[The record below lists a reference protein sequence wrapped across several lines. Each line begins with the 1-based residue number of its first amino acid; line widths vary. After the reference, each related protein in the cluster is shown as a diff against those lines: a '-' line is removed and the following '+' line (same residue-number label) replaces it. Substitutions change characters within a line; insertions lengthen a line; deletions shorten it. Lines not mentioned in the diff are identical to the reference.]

1 MINIERLELKIGYA
15 FKNKKLAEMAITHKS
30 YAYDKGDNSLDAYN
44 ERVEFLGDAIL
55 EYIISKDLYNRLP
68 NVKEGELTKKRAR
81 IVCEKSLCD
90 VIKKYDLMSCLRLGN
105 CELKM
110 KNNKKDA
117 MLADM
122 FEAVLGAIYLDAGL
136 DIAEKICL
144 KMLDQ
149 TITDVITNNSP
160 NDDYKTR
167 LQEEIQKEKNKSI
180 KYTLIRE
187 EGPAHNRV
195 FYVEVYINDKKMGEG
210 NGKSKKEAQQK
221 AAKEALQN
229 IQD

>member
-1 MINIERLELKIGYA
+1 MINIEKLEMRIGYT

-30 YAYDKGDNSLDAYN
+30 FAYEKGLDTLDSYN
-44 ERVEFLGDAIL
+44 ERIEFLGDAIL
-55 EYIISKDLYNRLP
+55 EFVISKELYSRLP
-68 NVKEGELTKKRAR
+68 NIKEGELTKKRAR
-81 IVCEKSLCD
+81 IVCEKSLCE
-90 VIKKYDLMSCLRLGN
+90 VVNKYDLADCLRLGN

-122 FEAVLGAIYLDAGL
+122 FEAILGAIYLDSGL
-136 DIAEKICL
+136 EVAENICL
-144 KMLDQ
+144 KMLEQ
-149 TITDVITNNSP
+149 TIIDVVNNDAK
-160 NDDYKTR
+160 NDDYKTS
-167 LQEEIQKEKNKSI
+167 LQELVQKEKNSI
-180 KYTLIRE
+180 VKYKHVRE

-210 NGKSKKEAQQK
+210 NGKSKKEAEQK